1 MKLPYLTDY
10 IFIDRGILDL
20 NFCRDLLHTNS
31 EKDSTWENHTWTYK
45 DSDNQLM
52 HESRTKEELIVKYP
66 HMHGDSAA
74 EKLSTYMNTSLQK
87 YYTKM
92 TDKICPPG
100 HGAFLC
106 SQVSSPRINRYPTG
120 TNMAS
125 HHDSIISLFEKG
137 TGVPVLS
144 IVGLLNDDFEGGE
157 FMMFD
162 SMKLDLRAGDILI
175 FPSAFMYRHSVKT
188 VTNGERWSFVSW
200 AI

>member
-20 NFCRDLLHTNS
+20 NFCRDLLQNNS
-31 EKDSTWENHTWTYK
+31 EKDSTWEPHTWSYR
-45 DSDNQLM
+45 DSDNNISSK
-52 HESRTKEELIVKYP
+52 SRTEEELIVKYP
-66 HMHGDSAA
+66 HTLANGAA
-74 EKLSTYMNTSLQK
+74 EKLSTYVNTSLEK
-87 YYTKM
+87 YHAKM
-92 TDKICPPG
+92 TRYLSPSE
-100 HGAFLC
+100 GAFLC
-106 SQVSSPRINRYPTG
+106 SQISSPRINRYPTG

-144 IVGLLNDDFEGGE
+144 VVGLLNDDFEGGE

-200 AI
+200 VM